1 MKKEYI
7 KPEIAAVDMA
17 VDTQI
22 LAGSQVV
29 VDIVDEEESDY
40 DGAFNS
46 ASNIFVWDDE
56 EE

>member
-22 LAGSQVV
+22 LAGSQVA
-29 VDIVDEEESDY
+29 VDIVDDDESDY

-46 ASNIFVWDDE
+46 ASNIFIWDDE